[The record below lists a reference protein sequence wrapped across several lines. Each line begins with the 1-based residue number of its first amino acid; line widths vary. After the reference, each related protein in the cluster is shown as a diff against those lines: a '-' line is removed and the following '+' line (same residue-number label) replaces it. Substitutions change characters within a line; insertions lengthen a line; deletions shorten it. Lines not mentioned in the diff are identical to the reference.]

1 MRALRV
7 EQADCLVLVEDLGRR
22 GYAHLGVPRSGALDK
37 VALALAN
44 RLVGNAE
51 DRAGLEVLV
60 GGVRLLAEESVRI
73 ALTGA
78 QLPLVAGG
86 RPAPWGTAVSV
97 AAGSQVEVRPG
108 PGGLRSWLAVAGGI
122 DVPATLGS
130 RSTDVLSGL
139 GPAALKAGDVLTV
152 GPAPA
157 PAGGWG
163 QAVPARPQTG
173 GAVLRVRLGPRD
185 DWFTDASL
193 AALVSG
199 WYEVSPSS
207 NRVALRLRGEP
218 LVRRAAGELA
228 SEGIVDGAIQVP
240 GDGQPLVFLADHP
253 TTGGYPVAGVVVDD
267 DLAWCAQLRPGDRVR
282 FVSER

>member
-7 EQADCLVLVEDLGRR
+7 EQADCLVLVEDLGRP

-44 RLVGNAE
+44 RLVGNPE
-51 DRAGLEVLV
+51 DHAVLEVLV
-60 GGVRLLAEESVRI
+60 GGVRLLAQESVRI

-78 QLPLVAGG
+78 QLPMVVGG

-97 AAGSQVEVRPG
+97 AAGSLVEVGPG

-122 DVPATLGS
+122 DVPTTLGS
-130 RSTDVLSGL
+130 RSTDSLSGL
-139 GPAALKAGDVLTV
+139 GPAALKVGDLVPV
-152 GPAPA
+152 GPATPHA
-157 PAGGWG
+157 DGSG
-163 QAVPARPQTG
+163 QAAPARPLTG
-173 GAVLRVRLGPRD
+173 RAVLRLRLGPRD

-193 AALVSG
+193 AALLSG
-199 WYEVSPSS
+199 WYDVSPSS
-207 NRVALRLRGEP
+207 NRVALRLRGDP
-218 LVRRAAGELA
+218 LARRAAGELA

-240 GDGQPLVFLADHP
+240 GDGQPLIFLADHP
-253 TTGGYPVAGVVVDD
+253 TTGGYPVVGVILDD

-282 FVSER
+282 FMPAT